1 MRILLDTNI
10 IIYREASRVVRADIG
25 TLFNWMDRL
34 HDDKYVHP
42 GSVREIEKHQD
53 PNVVAAFRVKMS
65 SYNLLKTL
73 APETDQITNIRKKY
87 DVTLNDEVD
96 TDLLRELVGKRV
108 DLLIT
113 EDKKIHQKA
122 RELGLSTSVFT
133 IEMFLEKVTAENPDL
148 ADYRVLAV
156 KKELFG
162 NLNIDDPFFDSFRE
176 DYPGFNAWFNRKAD
190 ETAYVSINDEGSVV
204 AFLYLKP
211 EGVNESYRD
220 IEPVLSPKRRM
231 KIGTFKVISV
241 GFKMGERFLKV
252 VFDNALRFRVDEV
265 YVTIFNRTDDQIRL
279 IGLLS
284 DFGFILHGIKHSQ
297 AGDENVY
304 TRDFTRTANIQQ
316 PNLTYP
322 FISRKR
328 NKFIV
333 PIYPEYHTELLPDSI
348 LKTESP
354 KDYDENRSYRN
365 AISKVYISRSIERN
379 LEPGDIIVFYRTKDE
394 GKGYYTSVATTIGVV
409 QSVKKS
415 IASKDEFIQNAR
427 KRSVFSD
434 SQLEEQWD
442 YKPSYRPFIV
452 NFLYVYSLP
461 AKLNL
466 KRLLELGII
475 SKAPRGFER
484 LTDAAFQTLLR
495 EANADTSFIVD

>member
-25 TLFNWMDRL
+25 TLFNWIDRL

-42 GSVREIEKHQD
+42 ASIEEIEKHQD

-65 SYNLLKTL
+65 SYNRLKTL
-73 APETDQITNIRKKY
+73 APETEEITKIRNKY
-87 DVTLNDEVD
+87 DVTPNDHVD

-122 RELGLSTSVFT
+122 RELGVSASVFT
-133 IEMFLEKVTAENPDL
+133 IDMFLEKVTSENPDL

-162 NLNIDDPFFDSFRE
+162 NLNIYDPFFDSFRD

-190 ETAYVSINDEGSVV
+190 ETAYVSMNDEGSVV
-204 AFLYLKP
+204 AFLYLKV
-211 EGVNESYRD
+211 EGVNEDYTD

-252 VFDNALRFRVDEV
+252 VFDNALKSRVEEI
-265 YVTIFNRTDDQIRL
+265 YVTIYENTEDQARLIRL
-279 IGLLS
+279 LQ
-284 DFGFILHGIKHSQ
+284 DFGFVHHGIKRSQ
-297 AGDENVY
+297 GGNESVY
-304 TRDFTRTANIQQ
+304 VRNFTPTANIKL

-322 FISRKR
+322 FMSRKR
-328 NKFIV
+328 KKFIV

-354 KDYDENRSYRN
+354 DDYDENRPHRN
-365 AISKVYISRSIERN
+365 AIGKVYISRSVERG
-379 LEPGDIIVFYRTKDE
+379 LESGDIIVFYRTSSG
-394 GKGYYTSVATTIGVV
+394 GKAYYTSVATTIGVV
-409 QSVKKS
+409 QDINKVIIRK
-415 IASKDEFIQNAR
+415 EQFIELAR
-427 KRSVFSD
+427 KRSVFTD
-434 SQLEEQWD
+434 AELEAHWD
-442 YKPSYRPFIV
+442 RNPSYRPFIV

-461 AKLNL
+461 TRLNL
-466 KRLLELGII
+466 KRLMELDII
-475 SKAPRGFER
+475 TEAPRGFKL
-484 LTDAAFQTLLR
+484 LTDSAFETLLR
-495 EANADTSFIVD
+495 ESNADTRFIVN